1 MVFETWVASDVDV
14 VSIVLRRSLPALLA
28 FFFAP
33 NLKASPTK
41 TIQGSNRWSTRNS
54 GGFCQV
60 ARIVPFAAEGVGLNV
75 ESSHLGVGDL
85 DALIIGIFVEMTGD
99 GEPGISGSAGD
110 QLDNDQVADQRLA
123 APVLGDERK
132 QPMLSSRAGEF
143 HPRALPE
150 PYLKLS
156 LHTAPDVRSPTRR
169 SNGFA
174 LSTGLKPSGLVRIGV
189 DLTDPAS
196 RRAPSAT
203 RSRLAAETGMPF
215 SEPMISP

>member
-132 QPMLSSRAGEF
+132 QPMLSSRAGE
-143 HPRALPE
+143 LP
-150 PYLKLS
+150 P
-156 LHTAPDVRSPTRR
+156 HARSQNRT
-169 SNGFA
+169 
-174 LSTGLKPSGLVRIGV
+174 
-189 DLTDPAS
+189 
-196 RRAPSAT
+196 
-203 RSRLAAETGMPF
+203 
-215 SEPMISP
+215 